1 MNIYLDINQVL
12 LTNKNTLALHCDEF
26 LESIIKY
33 PTFWLTSDYG
43 GKVDMALS
51 HLLPLLNHEQRNL
64 VTLID
69 RVPWDLSRT
78 EAIDFREPFLWF
90 TRAVDEFEISDLE
103 VQNCVKNLIL
113 IDTDKEPEIL
123 KLYAKKLPQSVQ
135 PDLTHSPYRHK
146 FKQITS

>member
-12 LTNKNTLALHCDEF
+12 LTSKNTLTLHSDEF
-26 LESIIKY
+26 LKSVIKY
-33 PTFWLTSDYG
+33 PTYWLTADYG

-51 HLLPLLNHEQRNL
+51 HLLPLLNHEQRDL
-64 VTLID
+64 ITLID
-69 RVPWDLSRT
+69 RVPWDLART
-78 EAIDFREPFLWF
+78 EAIDFSEPFLWF
-90 TRAVDEFEISDLE
+90 TRAVDEFERSDLE
-103 VQNCVKNLIL
+103 VQACANNLVL

-146 FKQITS
+146 FKRITS